1 MLHLIEN
8 EFKGHMEVC
17 SKSFESLPTK
27 IESISKLLLGC
38 FENIN
43 NTNNKILIIGNGGSA
58 ADAQHF
64 AAELTNRYKVER
76 KALAAI
82 ALTTDS
88 SALTSI
94 ANDFDYNQ
102 VFSRQIDALANE
114 NDIVFAISTS
124 GNSHNIIN
132 ALKSAQK
139 LKCKTIGLSGNDGG
153 KMAQYCDDIITIPS
167 NDTPRI
173 QEMHILVI
181 HTLCEIIDNNFKEN
195 K

>member
-8 EFKGHMEVC
+8 EFKGHLEVC

>member
-8 EFKGHMEVC
+8 EFKGHLEVC

-76 KALAAI
+76 RALAAI

-132 ALKSAQK
+132 ALKSAQR

>member
-8 EFKGHMEVC
+8 EFKGHLEVC

-27 IESISKLLLGC
+27 IESIIELLLEC
-38 FENIN
+38 FENTN

>member
-8 EFKGHMEVC
+8 EFKGHLEVC

-76 KALAAI
+76 RALAAI